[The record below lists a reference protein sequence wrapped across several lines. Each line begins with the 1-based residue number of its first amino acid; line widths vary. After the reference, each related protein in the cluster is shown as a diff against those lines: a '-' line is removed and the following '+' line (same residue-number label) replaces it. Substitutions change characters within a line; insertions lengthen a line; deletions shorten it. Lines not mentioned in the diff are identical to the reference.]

1 MKVLFTKREFLDNG
15 ICIIGKITC
24 KNNGQVYREQL
35 FYKDFNGDKNTL
47 IELLNIVYASRDQL
61 AAFRKRARISVK
73 QFQNERP
80 VDQWNLIITALKQ
93 G

>member
-24 KNNGQVYREQL
+24 KNNGHEYREKL
-35 FYKDFNGDKNTL
+35 FYKDFKGDKNTL
-47 IELLNIVYASRDQL
+47 IELLNNNINLFKAKQ
-61 AAFRKRARISVK
+61 VK
-73 QFQNERP
+73 A
-80 VDQWNLIITALKQ
+80 IK

>member
-47 IELLNIVYASRDQL
+47 IELLNNNINLFKAKHPL
-61 AAFRKRARISVK
+61 ISG
-73 QFQNERP
+73 RGSTCSGSAGTRCWP
-80 VDQWNLIITALKQ
+80 APGSGRSGTP
-93 G
+93 